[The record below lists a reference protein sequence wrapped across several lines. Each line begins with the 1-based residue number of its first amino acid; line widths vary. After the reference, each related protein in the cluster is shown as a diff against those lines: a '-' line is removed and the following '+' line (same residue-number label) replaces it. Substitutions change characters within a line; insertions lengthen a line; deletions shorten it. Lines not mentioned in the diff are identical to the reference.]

1 MTVRAARLLHLHDLL
16 RRQRQPARGAWLAQ
30 TLGVSPRTVYRD
42 IATLREQGAAID
54 GDPGVGY
61 QMRPGFWLPPLMFS
75 ADELDALLLGA
86 RWVARQADP
95 ELAAAAEQALTRI
108 ASSLPPELRLAVE
121 TSGLF
126 VATNAGP
133 TPEPWLPTLRRA
145 VREQGVLR
153 LTYRDEQGQ
162 TSERTIWPFAMAF
175 FAQTRLIAA
184 WCELRADFRH
194 FRADR
199 VQALAETGARYPV
212 GRHTLIARW
221 RVQHAADRN

>member
-1 MTVRAARLLHLHDLL
+1 MTRAARLLQLHDLL
-16 RRQRQPARGAWLAQ
+16 RRQRQPARGAWLAD
-30 TLGVSPRTVYRD
+30 TLGVSPRTLYRD

-61 QMRPGFWLPPLMFS
+61 RLRPGFWLPPLMFS

-86 RWVARQADP
+86 RWVATQADP

-108 ASSLPPELRLAVE
+108 ASSLPTALRLAVE

-126 VATNAGP
+126 VPRGAAP
-133 TPEPWLPTLRRA
+133 APPPEPWLPMLRRA
-145 VREQGVLR
+145 VREEGMLR

-162 TSERTIWPFAMAF
+162 TSQRTIWPFAMAF

-184 WCELRADFRH
+184 WCELREDIRH

-199 VQALAETGARYPV
+199 VLALAETGTRYPV

-221 RVQHAADRN
+221 RAQHC